1 MRSPA
6 TTVVVMAAIFAL
18 FHIIFVAV
26 PVVLSGG
33 SGEGQAFVTA
43 IFDLPIF
50 WILEFFPGGRA
61 VLYGSSPSIYMLVFG
76 VGGTFMYA
84 AVGALLGWAIHAARR
99 GMRAA

>member
-6 TTVVVMAAIFAL
+6 TTVFVIAGIFAL
-18 FHIIFVAV
+18 FHIIFVGV
-26 PVVLSGG
+26 PVALSGG

-50 WILEFFPGGRA
+50 WLLESFPGSRA

-84 AVGALLGWAIHAARR
+84 TVGALLGWAIDAARR
-99 GMRAA
+99 GH